1 MTGVTEVPGDRST
14 IVQVRG
20 IPGTVARTSTQLF
33 TRLNAAFGPG
43 TVLRRRAANIGH
55 MLSGNAASALFAI
68 ISLSMAMRSLG
79 PEQAGLLAL
88 VISYARLIERITR
101 FESWQPLIK
110 YAATIKGPDSAQ
122 DLRQL
127 YGFGLR
133 LDIIACLVAA
143 LLAVALALVGNALFG
158 LSGESVTLILIY
170 SIALLF
176 NVTGMPTAVLRMS
189 GRFKTIAYVQASG
202 NLLRIG
208 VCYYGLVNDSPLAF
222 FAFAWA
228 GCQVFAVALLLL
240 LASLDLR
247 RQRVGN
253 PLTVSCSGVTRRFP
267 GIMGFAWSSNLS
279 MTIRS
284 SANDF
289 DVLVVGWFADPA
301 SAGLYYFAKRFA
313 KAVQQLNAQVQAVLY
328 PDVAR
333 LWADGA
339 YSAFAKLTAQ
349 IQKLLAGCFVVLFL
363 LVLAFGHLII
373 RYGPGEQFSG
383 ALPMLLIQI
392 IAVGLSTHAAPSR
405 TALLAMG
412 RATSILNIVLIGTI
426 VFQIVMFTLVPWFGA
441 MGANAAHVV
450 LALICAIGFDTV
462 VRRELKQVRA
472 DDGPDV
478 QRSEKR

>member
-1 MTGVTEVPGDRST
+1 
-14 IVQVRG
+14 
-20 IPGTVARTSTQLF
+20 
-33 TRLNAAFGPG
+33 
-43 TVLRRRAANIGH
+43 
-55 MLSGNAASALFAI
+55 
-68 ISLSMAMRSLG
+68 
-79 PEQAGLLAL
+79 
-88 VISYARLIERITR
+88 
-101 FESWQPLIK
+101 
-110 YAATIKGPDSAQ
+110 
-122 DLRQL
+122 
-127 YGFGLR
+127 
-133 LDIIACLVAA
+133 
-143 LLAVALALVGNALFG
+143 
-158 LSGESVTLILIY
+158 VTLILIY

-189 GRFKTIAYVQASG
+189 GRFKTIAYAQASG

-208 VCYYGLVNDSPLAF
+208 VCYYGLVNDSPLVF

-228 GCQVFAVALLLL
+228 GCQVFTVALLFLM
-240 LASLDLR
+240 ASLDLR

-339 YSAFAKLTAQ
+339 YGAFAKLTAQ
-349 IQKLLAGCFVVLFL
+349 IQKLLAGCFVVLLL

-426 VFQIVMFTLVPWFGA
+426 AFHIVMFTLVPRFGA

-450 LALICAIGFDTV
+450 LALICAIGFDAV
-462 VRRELKQVRA
+462 VRRELKQVRT
-472 DDGPDV
+472 DDEPDV
-478 QRSEKR
+478 RRSENR